1 MKNIRIGTCVPGRNF
16 AQWAPK
22 LVQAGFE
29 CVTVNY
35 HMEMEPE
42 ELAALPEIVK
52 RALDGTSA
60 TISALGFYCN
70 ALENPSRTA
79 PWAAPGKRIP
89 ATLAS
94 IPARGI

>member
-42 ELAALPEIVK
+42 ELAALPEIEA
-52 RALDGTSA
+52 RAGRHQRHHFRA
-60 TISALGFYCN
+60 GFLLQR
-70 ALENPSRTA
+70 AGKSRA
-79 PWAAPGKRIP
+79 
-89 ATLAS
+89 
-94 IPARGI
+94 